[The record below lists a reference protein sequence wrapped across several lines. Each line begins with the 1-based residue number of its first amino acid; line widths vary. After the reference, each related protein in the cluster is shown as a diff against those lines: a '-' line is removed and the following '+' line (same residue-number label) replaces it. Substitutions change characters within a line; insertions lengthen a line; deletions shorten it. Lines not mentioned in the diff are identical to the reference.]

1 MPAQSTGIA
10 FWCLQTGEFPVT
22 NHVLQMTNLSNERN
36 LQVSLDHL
44 SDSKYQGAKV
54 QSYSRSNQINAL
66 CHVGYCQQR
75 SGTSGNFC
83 AQMSSNIYMAGVHF
97 CGCLYFP
104 NRLGSRYLLELSGRV
119 LMTFHSHSFYLFRTC
134 SWFFLCFFLP
144 YFFSYRNAW
153 QQPFF
158 VLPLSRFC
166 ALGLMLTKLS
176 RGINR
181 FMV

>member
-1 MPAQSTGIA
+1 
-10 FWCLQTGEFPVT
+10 
-22 NHVLQMTNLSNERN
+22 MTNLSNERN

-119 LMTFHSHSFYLFRTC
+119 LMTFIPTAFTYFEHAAGFSFA
-134 SWFFLCFFLP
+134 FFSLI
-144 YFFSYRNAW
+144 FFSYRNAW